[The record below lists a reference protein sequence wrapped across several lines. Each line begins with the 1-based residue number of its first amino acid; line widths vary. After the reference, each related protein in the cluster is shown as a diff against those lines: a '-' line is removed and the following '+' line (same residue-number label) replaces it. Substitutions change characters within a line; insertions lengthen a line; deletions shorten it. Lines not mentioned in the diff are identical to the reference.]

1 MISSILIGLIFLKVA
16 GSDLNPPEL
25 QKLVQ
30 TGLNFAYI
38 DEYDSARVYFDKV
51 IENFPDNPAGYF
63 FKAALLQLKM
73 MDDCR
78 YTEEKEYLTLIEK
91 SIRCSEDILKQEDN
105 LWAQFYLGSSYTYRA
120 VYEGMK
126 KNYFGTFKYG
136 VKGGSILQKIISK
149 DSTFYDAYLGAGT
162 YEYFWARASR
172 YLPVLKLVGGNAE
185 QAIRKIH
192 LAAEHSFYSGPTAKN
207 SLVFIYGEEKKF
219 EKADSIIDE
228 LLTLF
233 PEGRTFLWYK
243 AELEYKKKEYLKAI
257 ALYDHLFSVYNGRN
271 PKNYANLAQC
281 KFYIGKCYY
290 ELKDK
295 EHAREALKE
304 VISYKKHSD
313 EYPQIKQYCRQA
325 YGLLSRIF

>member
-1 MISSILIGLIFLKVA
+1 MISSLLIGLIFLKA
-16 GSDLNPPEL
+16 TGSDLNPPEL
-25 QKLVQ
+25 QELVQ

-38 DEYDSARVYFDKV
+38 D
-51 IENFPDNPAGYF
+51 

-136 VKGGSILQKIISK
+136 VKGGS
-149 DSTFYDAYLGAGT
+149 YLGAGT

-172 YLPVLKLVGGNAE
+172 YLPVLKLVGGDAE

-233 PEGRTFLWYK
+233 PEGRTFLWNK